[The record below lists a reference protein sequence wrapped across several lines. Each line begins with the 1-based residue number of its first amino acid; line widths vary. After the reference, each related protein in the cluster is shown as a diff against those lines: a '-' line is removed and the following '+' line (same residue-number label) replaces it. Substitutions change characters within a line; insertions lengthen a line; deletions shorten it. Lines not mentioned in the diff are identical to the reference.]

1 MNQRILFFS
10 DIENEYKFLRTKS
23 KQVVNSS
30 KIPKMSFSLVLLK
43 KLKEGKL
50 RNTIEEFKDEL
61 KCLKIILN
69 KIKKLKLLKE
79 QEINE
84 TEKS

>member
-1 MNQRILFFS
+1 
-10 DIENEYKFLRTKS
+10 
-23 KQVVNSS
+23 
-30 KIPKMSFSLVLLK
+30 MSFSLVLLK